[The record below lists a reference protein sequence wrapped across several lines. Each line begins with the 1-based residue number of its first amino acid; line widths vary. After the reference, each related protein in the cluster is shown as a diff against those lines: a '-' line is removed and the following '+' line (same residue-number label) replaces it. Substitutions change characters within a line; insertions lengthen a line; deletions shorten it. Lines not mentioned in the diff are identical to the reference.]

1 MNIAAIDV
9 DVQNTFTPVCPDEL
23 PVPQGHLIAAAL
35 NEQASLAHFR
45 IMTKD
50 AHTPL
55 APWVVS
61 SHNEM
66 FQSVGLPEADIHDAI
81 AAGEFHKVDGVVL
94 SQLIGDFIIELPGT
108 RTTGPDD
115 ADVQQYQFVDGY
127 KSNQAFAING
137 TIGCPSKYT
146 LAVIDAIDK
155 SQASTVPKP
164 ILQALLDRGVIVPRT

>member
-1 MNIAAIDV
+1 MTALR
-9 DVQNTFTPVCPDEL
+9 TTWKPDKEIKLLVGCSL
-23 PVPQGHLIAAAL
+23 PKA
-35 NEQASLAHFR
+35 
-45 IMTKD
+45 K
-50 AHTPL
+50 
-55 APWVVS
+55 
-61 SHNEM
+61 
-66 FQSVGLPEADIHDAI
+66 DIHDAI

-164 ILQALLDRGVIVPRT
+164 ILQALLDRGVIVPRTAAVI

>member
-1 MNIAAIDV
+1 MTVQYIFRLEDPSFDDSYSLPKQKQQEIWRVKEIKRIV
-9 DVQNTFTPVCPDEL
+9 DCSL
-23 PVPQGHLIAAAL
+23 P
-35 NEQASLAHFR
+35 QAKA
-45 IMTKD
+45 
-50 AHTPL
+50 
-55 APWVVS
+55 
-61 SHNEM
+61 
-66 FQSVGLPEADIHDAI
+66 IHDAI
-81 AAGEFHKVDGVVL
+81 AAGEFHKVDGVAL
-94 SQLIGDFIIELPGT
+94 SRLIDDFIIELPGT

-164 ILQALLDRGVIVPRT
+164 ILQSLLDRGVIVPRTAAAI

>member
-1 MNIAAIDV
+1 MTALR
-9 DVQNTFTPVCPDEL
+9 TTWKPDKEIKLLVGCSL
-23 PVPQGHLIAAAL
+23 PKA
-35 NEQASLAHFR
+35 
-45 IMTKD
+45 K
-50 AHTPL
+50 
-55 APWVVS
+55 
-61 SHNEM
+61 
-66 FQSVGLPEADIHDAI
+66 DIHDAI

-108 RTTGPDD
+108 RTAGPDG
-115 ADVQQYQFVDGY
+115 ADVQQYHFVDGY

-164 ILQALLDRGVIVPRT
+164 ILQALLDRGVIVPRTPAAS